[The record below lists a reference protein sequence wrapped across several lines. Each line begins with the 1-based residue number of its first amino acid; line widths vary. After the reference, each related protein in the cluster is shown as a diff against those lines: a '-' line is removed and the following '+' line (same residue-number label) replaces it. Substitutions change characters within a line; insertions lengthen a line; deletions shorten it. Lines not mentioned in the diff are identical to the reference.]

1 MLDTFADQAWA
12 KRTWLLAEFNESP
25 RAELW
30 LTVLGLFEMPW
41 GVIGY
46 GSGGAALKLAELG
59 YETPHNILMHI
70 YILILGC
77 LVLFWSL
84 LYFCETIQRLEV
96 YPLL

>member
-12 KRTWLLAEFNESP
+12 KRTLLLAEFSESP

-46 GSGGAALKLAELG
+46 GAGGGSEIG
-59 YETPHNILMHI
+59 RTWVRNT
-70 YILILGC
+70 
-77 LVLFWSL
+77 S
-84 LYFCETIQRLEV
+84 
-96 YPLL
+96 